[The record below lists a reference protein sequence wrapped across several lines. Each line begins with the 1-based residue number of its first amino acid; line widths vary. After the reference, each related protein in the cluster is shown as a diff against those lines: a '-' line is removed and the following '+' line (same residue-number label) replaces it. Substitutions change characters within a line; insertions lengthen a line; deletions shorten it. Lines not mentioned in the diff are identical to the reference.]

1 MSKFLLLSPCIPE
14 MMSGSPRFCL
24 LSLNFSFFESYI
36 FQAVTLTHVGRF
48 CGIGSGE
55 GGNDRDTRG
64 SQRRSRSDIQ
74 RNIKKEITGWADR
87 GARVK
92 FLSQGHMGGSGERG
106 V

>member
-24 LSLNFSFFESYI
+24 LSLNFSLFESYI
-36 FQAVTLTHVGRF
+36 FQAVTLTHVGQF

-55 GGNDRDTRG
+55 GG
-64 SQRRSRSDIQ
+64 SQRRSRSDVQ
-74 RNIKKEITGWADR
+74 RNVKKEITGCADR

-92 FLSQGHMGGSGERG
+92 FPSQGHKGRSGEGG